1 MWPIIPHP
9 ATLWTRAWKYGRK
22 SLFALE
28 EGGEEETER
37 DGSNEQRK
45 PERLSQHLV
54 KLMSGF
60 P

>member
-9 ATLWTRAWKYGRK
+9 ATHAWKNGRG
-22 SLFALE
+22 SLFDLE

-37 DGSNEQRK
+37 DGRSGQREG
-45 PERLSQHLV
+45 ERASQHLA
-54 KLMSGF
+54 KGRSGF